1 MATFLDIGLLEYFL
15 PVFSFILILVLLYA
29 ILQKTKLLGGK
40 SGIDF
45 AVSVFITLIATLSG
59 RTIDFINVSIPWFV
73 LLVVAIVLIFIVTSI
88 GLKGE
93 ILDIPYLKN
102 VVLFVSLIIIL
113 ASLNFVFGPFNAANY
128 PIIETILHPRI
139 LGAILMVLIIAGI
152 VKVVVKNS

>member
-73 LLVVAIVLIFIVTSI
+73 LLIIAVILIFIVTSI

-102 VVLFVSLIIIL
+102 VVLFASLIIIL

-139 LGAILMVLIIAGI
+139 LGAILMMIIIAGI